1 MQVTFSAPT
10 RSETRIASI
19 AVLPA
24 PITATRLPGCS
35 GVSKFGKS
43 RPRIRL
49 QRVSHSLADSTPS
62 SDSPGMPM
70 KLG

>member
-1 MQVTFSAPT
+1 M
-10 RSETRIASI
+10 

-43 RPRIRL
+43 RARIRL
-49 QRVSHSLADSTPS
+49 ARVSSSLAESTPF